1 MSERTTGQVQDMPR
15 PSLSTLMKRPFK
27 ERDEGVIDD
36 AIGVIT
42 TLSFFALPQS
52 RVHRPTT
59 RISLICLENAEGR
72 LEEALSA
79 PKRYSNE
86 RKLLFTQRCCVA

>member
-1 MSERTTGQVQDMPR
+1 MSERTTGQVQGMPR

-27 ERDEGVIDD
+27 ERDEGIDD
-36 AIGVIT
+36 TIGVIT
-42 TLSFFALPQS
+42 ALSFFALPQS

-79 PKRYSNE
+79 SKRYSNE
-86 RKLLFTQRCCVA
+86 RKLLFTQQCCVA

>member
-1 MSERTTGQVQDMPR
+1 MNERTTGQVQDMPR

-27 ERDEGVIDD
+27 ERDIDD

-42 TLSFFALPQS
+42 ALSFFALPQL

-86 RKLLFTQRCCVA
+86 RKLLFT